1 MSPISVSRPGR
12 ITQQRPNCR
21 SVRIELASSEDWQA
35 LSELEKAS
43 FSGDRISA
51 RSWRSFLASASAT
64 ITVARCASSRIV
76 GAAVVLERANTRV
89 TRLYSI
95 AIAPHARG
103 RGLSAALLAD
113 ATQRM
118 RDAGATVM
126 RLETRLDNFAAQHL
140 FERSGFVQRGR
151 KSSYYE
157 DGEDALLYQKP
168 LGDLGSADEAVPG
181 DPA

>member
-12 ITQQRPNCR
+12 ITQRPN
-21 SVRIELASSEDWQA
+21 SGSIRIELASSEDWQA

-51 RSWRSFLASASAT
+51 RSWRSFLANASAT
-64 ITVARCASSRIV
+64 ITVARDASSRIV
-76 GAAVVLERANTRV
+76 GAAVVLERANTCV

-140 FERSGFVQRGR
+140 FERGGFVQRGR

-168 LGDLGSADEAVPG
+168 LGDLGSADETVPG
-181 DPA
+181 DPT